1 MKSQSEDTVPRRR
14 HHDRALKAD
23 LVEQSLAPGASVSA
37 IALKA
42 GINANLLFKWRRDHV
57 AALGVAASTAT
68 TLLPVCVI
76 PEPNKSPTV
85 QPSPASSSAARAA
98 RTGTIDLEFAGAQ
111 LRLRGGV
118 DEEMLS
124 AVLRALRQST

>member
-1 MKSQSEDTVPRRR
+1 MVTWSAW
-14 HHDRALKAD
+14 ALATP
-23 LVEQSLAPGASVSA
+23 A
-37 IALKA
+37 
-42 GINANLLFKWRRDHV
+42 
-57 AALGVAASTAT
+57 AT

-76 PEPNKSPTV
+76 PDADKSPAV
-85 QPSPASSSAARAA
+85 QPSVAGNSGARVA

-111 LRLRGGV
+111 LRLRGSV